1 MKKSKCIA
9 ISGLL
14 GAVIGLIL
22 FITFSVLYGDLWNAL
37 NGSPYIAILYSTIL
51 IPTLI
56 GLISGTRGKIRAS
69 ISATVVIGIVCFII
83 GFLIFGSWYI

>member
-22 FITFSVLYGDLWNAL
+22 FITFSVLYRDLWNAL
-37 NGSPYIAILYSTIL
+37 NGINIAILYSTIL